1 MNLDDP
7 INKDAPHFLVDV
19 DLPTHVA
26 LRRELLLFNL
36 LQIPGDW
43 TTVLGYLLRVVL
55 IGAINLFDVLRLDL
69 IDSDSP
75 EFMEPH
81 ANITLILETGF
92 ARPGTTRDL
101 NLGHIQTSG
110 LLIRLP

>member
-1 MNLDDP
+1 MDLDDP

-19 DLPTHVA
+19 HLPAHVA
-26 LRRELLLFNL
+26 LGGELLLLDL

-43 TTVLGYLLRVVL
+43 TTVLGDLLRVVL
-55 IGAINLFDVLRLDL
+55 IGAINLFDVLCLDL

-81 ANITLILETGF
+81 TNITLMLETRF
-92 ARPGTTRDL
+92 ARPGTT
-101 NLGHIQTSG
+101 
-110 LLIRLP
+110 